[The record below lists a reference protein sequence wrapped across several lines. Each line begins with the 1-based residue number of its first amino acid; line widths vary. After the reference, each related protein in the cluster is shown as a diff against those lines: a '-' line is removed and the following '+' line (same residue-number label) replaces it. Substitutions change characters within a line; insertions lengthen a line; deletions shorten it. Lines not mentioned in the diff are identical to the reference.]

1 MGVEMKKKPV
11 IFKGEDMEFAYDY
24 NSLTVLQVESA
35 LEVLR
40 FKTDQDASKPDS
52 FHQVQRSGGHAW
64 RSMAFSFLLSEY
76 KDGKMIPF
84 TEGDEVR
91 NLAFIRKLTGE
102 KNFREMEDCL
112 EDFFTKRGMQKSLSA
127 ATQSVQELN
136 LKAQFVQSLVERM
149 VAQSA
154 NASLP
159 TGS

>member
-1 MGVEMKKKPV
+1 MKKKPV
-11 IFKGEDMEFAYDY
+11 IFKGDDMEFAYDY

-40 FKTDQDASKPDS
+40 FKTDQDASKADS

-76 KDGKMIPF
+76 KEGKIVPF

-91 NLAFIRKLTGE
+91 NLTFIRKMTGE
-102 KNFREMEDCL
+102 KSFREMEDCL

-136 LKAQFVQSLVERM
+136 LKAQFIQSLVERM
-149 VAQSA
+149 IAPNVSGNLQ
-154 NASLP
+154 